1 MHYRR
6 SAAGRAVRATTLS
19 FAAALAAAPTA
30 MAQTAPAPAQA
41 QMPPIQLDPIS
52 IDALRTARPV
62 SQVPG
67 SVSVVDGLQIER
79 QQPNTY
85 GDLIRN
91 LPGVEISGGPRTTG
105 MQPNIRGL
113 EGERVQIRID
123 GARQDFQNEHKGRV
137 FVDPDMLKRVEV
149 VRGPQSTLYGSGAVA
164 GLLSFTTKDAA
175 DFLQPGQ
182 SWGFRVKAGYQSAPD
197 MGMGSFTGFARTGAF
212 DVIASGLYRN
222 SSDLREG
229 GGTILPF
236 SALDVMSGL
245 IKVGAQ
251 VAPDARVSFSW
262 LGHRDTGYSTTT
274 PNTASTSAPADRSD
288 LQHTFAANFSYNPAK
303 NPWFDFKGTIY
314 HTRLD
319 LHERRFSDSRVDGSF
334 FRTTGIDLANS
345 NNFAVNDWMA
355 VRLTY
360 GVDGYLQYVTG
371 TRNGLPRAQYPNAQ
385 GNAYGLYAQSELK
398 LFDMVTVTP
407 GGRFDHFVRKP
418 DSAALGPDLDASHFS
433 PRVSVTVEPVKWLN
447 IYGLYAEAFRAPALN
462 ELYVSGSHFPGN
474 LFIPNP
480 LLRPET
486 ARNREVGVNFKFDDL
501 ATKNDR
507 LRARVTYFNT
517 NYHDFIDEI
526 VTATTSTSVNRTTAN
541 ISGFEAELSYTG
553 FGFFGSIAASRIR
566 GDATAPISQPLSS
579 IPGDKLV
586 LTAGYTHET
595 TGLTF
600 GGRVKFVA
608 DQNRVPLDGSTPVT
622 PGYTLFDLFASW
634 EPQTG
639 PLAGVRMDFGIDNIT
654 DRRYRD
660 HLSAVPDYGRNFKFS
675 TAFQF

>member
-1 MHYRR
+1 MRYRR
-6 SAAGRAVRATTLS
+6 HAAGRAARATTLS
-19 FAAALAAAPTA
+19 FAAVLAAAATA
-30 MAQTAPAPAQA
+30 LAQTQA
-41 QMPPIQLDPIS
+41 QTPPLQLDPVS

-62 SQVPG
+62 FQVPG
-67 SVSVVDGLQIER
+67 SVSVVEGEQIER
-79 QQPNTY
+79 QQPNHY
-85 GDLIRN
+85 GDLLRN
-91 LPGVEISGGPRTTG
+91 LPGVELSGGPRVTG

-137 FVDPDMLKRVEV
+137 FVDPDVLKRVEV
-149 VRGPQSTLYGSGAVA
+149 VRGPQSTLYGSGAIG
-164 GLLSFTTKDAA
+164 GLLSFTTKDAS

-182 SWGFRVKAGYQSAPD
+182 HWGFRVKAGYQSAPD
-197 MGMGSFTGFARTGAF
+197 MGMASLTGYARAGAF
-212 DVIASGLYRN
+212 DVLASGLYRN
-222 SSDLREG
+222 SSDIRQG

-236 SALDVMSGL
+236 SALEVMSGL

-274 PNTASTSAPADRSD
+274 PNTSSTTAPADRSD

-303 NPWFDFKGTIY
+303 NPWFDFKGTLY

-319 LHERRFSDSRVDGSF
+319 VHERRFSDSRVDGSF

-345 NNFAVNDWMA
+345 NNFAVNNWMG

-371 TRNGLPRAQYPNAQ
+371 IRNGLPRAQYPNAQ
-385 GNAYGLYAQSELK
+385 GNAYGFYAQSELK
-398 LFDMVTVTP
+398 FFDIVTVTP
-407 GGRFDHFVRKP
+407 GGRFDHFTRRP
-418 DSAALGPDLDASHFS
+418 DNSALGPDLDASHFS
-433 PRVSVTVEPVKWLN
+433 PRVSVSVEPVQWLN

-480 LLRPET
+480 FLRPET

-501 ATKNDR
+501 VTKSDR

-526 VTATTSTSVNRTTAN
+526 VTATTSTSLNRSTAN
-541 ISGFEAELSYTG
+541 ISGIEAEISYSG
-553 FGFFGSIAASRIR
+553 FGFFGSIAASRVR
-566 GDATAPISQPLSS
+566 GDATSPISQPLSS

-586 LTAGYTHET
+586 LTAGYTHER

-600 GGRVKFVA
+600 GGRAKFVA

-622 PGYTLFDLFASW
+622 PGYSLFDLFASW

-660 HLSAVPDYGRNFKFS
+660 HLSAVSDYGRNFKFT